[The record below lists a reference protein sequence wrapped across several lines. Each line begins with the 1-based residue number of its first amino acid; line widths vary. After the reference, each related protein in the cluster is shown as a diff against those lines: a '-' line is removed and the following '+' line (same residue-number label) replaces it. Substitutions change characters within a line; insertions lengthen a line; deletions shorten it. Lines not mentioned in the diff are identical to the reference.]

1 MLCYCVRVAVVVC
14 MWMGVSV
21 CMCVGVFKCSDVM
34 VSYVMSSSIL
44 INHY

>member
-1 MLCYCVRVAVVVC
+1 MCVNVY
-14 MWMGVSV
+14 MS
-21 CMCVGVFKCSDVM
+21 VGVFKCSDVM